1 MYKLLNVQ
9 LLKSKMTLYNDTQE
23 DLAEYL
29 GVARYTLFNKF
40 NEKSYFTNKEIYL
53 IKIRYDLTDEEVI
66 LIFFTLQ
73 VTQNAK

>member
-1 MYKLLNVQ
+1 MYNLLNVQ

-29 GVARYTLFNKF
+29 GMTRNTLLSRL

-53 IKIRYDLTDEEVI
+53 IKIRYSLTDEEVI
-66 LIFFTLQ
+66 LIFLSYKLRKT
-73 VTQNAK
+73 

>member
-1 MYKLLNVQ
+1 MYNLLNVQ

-29 GVARYTLFNKF
+29 GMTRNTLLSRL

-53 IKIRYDLTDEEVI
+53 IKIRYSLTDEEVI

-73 VTQNAK
+73 VTQNVK

>member
-1 MYKLLNVQ
+1 MYNLLNVQ

-29 GVARYTLFNKF
+29 GMTRNTLLSRL

-53 IKIRYDLTDEEVI
+53 IKIRYKLTDEEVI

>member
-1 MYKLLNVQ
+1 MFKLLNVQ

-23 DLAEYL
+23 DLADYL
-29 GVARYTLFNKF
+29 GMTRNTLLSRLS
-40 NEKSYFTNKEIYL
+40 EKSYFTNKEIYL
-53 IKIRYDLTDEEVI
+53 IKIRYNLTDEEVI